1 MAPGTRFNGPVT
13 AHRVLDARFFPF
25 AELKPIRNL
34 VPGATVNDVA
44 LAVIGG
50 AMRSYLEKA
59 GELPGAP
66 LRAMTPVSVRTE
78 AEKGDLGNQVSA
90 MVVSLATDSPTR
102 SSAWPRSTA
111 RPARRRRS
119 PRPSGPATWPSC
131 RNWRPGCSSGSARGC
146 RGASPGEARRA
157 WSTRS

>member
-50 AMRSYLEKA
+50 AMRVVP
-59 GELPGAP
+59 GEGR
-66 LRAMTPVSVRTE
+66 RA
-78 AEKGDLGNQVSA
+78 
-90 MVVSLATDSPTR
+90 
-102 SSAWPRSTA
+102 
-111 RPARRRRS
+111 ARRRRCG
-119 PRPSGPATWPSC
+119 R
-131 RNWRPGCSSGSARGC
+131 
-146 RGASPGEARRA
+146 
-157 WSTRS
+157 